1 MLSEEIK
8 LICKEVKT
16 DLAFVCFLFDFLAGA
31 EGLEPNRHPVLET
44 GALPTELY
52 PYIDFQTGRTCVMTG
67 NPPCRPDSA
76 IGLAPDRTF
85 DRTCCEPAPV

>member
-1 MLSEEIK
+1 MLSEEVK
-8 LICKEVKT
+8 LICKEVKI

-52 PYIDFQTGRTCVMTG
+52 PYIDFQTGR
-67 NPPCRPDSA
+67 A
-76 IGLAPDRTF
+76 
-85 DRTCCEPAPV
+85 

>member
-8 LICKEVKT
+8 MICKEVKT

-52 PYIDFQTGRTCVMTG
+52 PYIDFSKQAVLLVCGSFSSL
-67 NPPCRPDSA
+67 PPRQRYRFGP
-76 IGLAPDRTF
+76 
-85 DRTCCEPAPV
+85 

>member
-31 EGLEPNRHPVLET
+31 EGLEPN
-44 GALPTELY
+44 
-52 PYIDFQTGRTCVMTG
+52 
-67 NPPCRPDSA
+67 
-76 IGLAPDRTF
+76 
-85 DRTCCEPAPV
+85 